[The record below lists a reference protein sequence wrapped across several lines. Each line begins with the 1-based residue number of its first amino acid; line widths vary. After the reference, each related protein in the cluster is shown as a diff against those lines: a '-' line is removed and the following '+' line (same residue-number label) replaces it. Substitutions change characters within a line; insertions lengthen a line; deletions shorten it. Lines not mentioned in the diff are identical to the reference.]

1 VHGDEPF
8 WQLPRDRL
16 LARLG
21 ATTEGL
27 SSSEA
32 ESRRQRFG
40 ANQLAQAAN
49 GAWLKG
55 IARRLF
61 NPLVAMLLVAAAI
74 AGATGD
80 LISFILIALVVILS
94 TGFDLLQEH
103 RANATAEALRSSIAL
118 RVEVRRDGAFV
129 ERPAAA
135 LVPGDV
141 VRMTAGDL
149 VPADGLLLEAN
160 SLQVNESVLTG
171 EAFPVRKRADAGSD
185 EQPSDANEA
194 VFSGTAVVAGSAT
207 MLVVDTGADTRFGA
221 IADSLGREDP
231 VTAFERGIQKL
242 GVLIVRLTVFLV
254 LFVLL
259 AHLALGRPPL
269 ESFLFA
275 MALAVGLTP
284 ELLPMIITVALARG
298 AERLAQ
304 RKVIVKRLSAIH
316 DLGQMDVLCTDK
328 TGTLTQARISLVA
341 HLGTG
346 GADDDYVLTLAAVNA
361 RFESGLKS
369 PLDQALLDHVQDQA
383 FGTWSKVDELP
394 FDFERRCVSVLADER
409 GERLEIIKGAPEAV
423 LALSTRVREP
433 DGSIALL
440 DDARR
445 RGLTQM
451 ASDQSAQGLR
461 LLGVAFRA
469 APGCERIDPAGEQ
482 DFVFAGHC
490 AFIDPPKTSA
500 TSAIT
505 RLAETG
511 VAIKIISGDA
521 PEVVEHL
528 VSELGLPLGR
538 LLRGD
543 QITHLSDAALAVRA
557 RHTDLFARVT
567 PDQKTRIV
575 KALQHARHTVGFIGD
590 GINDAPAIKAADVGL
605 SVDGATDVAREAADV
620 IMLDSDLNVLADGVA
635 EGRRTYANILK
646 YIRMG
651 TSSNFG
657 NMLTMA
663 IASLWLPFL
672 PLTPLQVLIN
682 NLLYDFSQ
690 VGLPFDRADA
700 ADLAVPHAWDMRA
713 LLRFTVVMGPLSS
726 AFDFATFA
734 LLLGPLHADV
744 GQFRTG
750 WFVESMATQILVVL
764 VIRTVG
770 PAWRSA
776 PQKMLATSAALAL
789 LAAII
794 LPVSPAAGLLGFGR
808 LPIGTAAAIAALVVV
823 YLATAE
829 GLKRFAIQTGAKS
842 VSRRRQMKKAAA

>member
-1 VHGDEPF
+1 MHGDDPF
-8 WQLPRDRL
+8 WQLSRDGL

-32 ESRRQRFG
+32 EGRLQRFG
-40 ANQLAQAAN
+40 ANQLAQAPN
-49 GAWLKG
+49 GAWLRG
-55 IARRLF
+55 IARRLL

-129 ERPAAA
+129 ERPATA
-135 LVPGDV
+135 LVPGDL
-141 VRMTAGDL
+141 VRLTAGDL
-149 VPADGLLLEAN
+149 VPADGRLLEAN

-185 EQPSDANEA
+185 EQPADANEA

-221 IADSLGREDP
+221 IARSLVHEDP
-231 VTAFERGIQKL
+231 PTAFERGIQKL
-242 GVLIVRLTVFLV
+242 GLLIVRLTVFLV

-259 AHLALGRPPL
+259 AHIALGRPPL
-269 ESFLFA
+269 QSFLFA

-328 TGTLTQARISLVA
+328 TGTLTEARIRLVG
-341 HLGTG
+341 HPGSSGT
-346 GADDDYVLTLAAVNA
+346 DDERVLILAAINA
-361 RFESGLKS
+361 RFETGLKS
-369 PLDQALLDHVQDQA
+369 PLDQALLDHVQDHA
-383 FGTWSKVDELP
+383 FDAWSKVDELP
-394 FDFERRCVSVLADER
+394 FDFERRCVSVLADES
-409 GERLEIIKGAPEAV
+409 GKRLEIIKGAPEAV
-423 LALSTRVREP
+423 LALSNMVLDQ
-433 DGSIALL
+433 DGSILPLEKPRREAL
-440 DDARR
+440 A
-445 RGLTQM
+445 QI
-451 ASDQSAQGLR
+451 AHDQSSQGLR
-461 LLGVAFRA
+461 LLGVAFRPA
-469 APGCERIDPAGEQ
+469 QGCERIDPASER
-482 DFVFAGHC
+482 DFTFAGYC
-490 AFIDPPKTSA
+490 AFIDPPKPSA
-500 TSAIT
+500 TSAIA
-505 RLAETG
+505 RLAANG
-511 VAIKIISGDA
+511 IAIKIISGDA

-528 VSELGLPLGR
+528 VSELGLSLSR
-538 LLRGD
+538 LLCGD
-543 QITHLSDAALAVRA
+543 QIAHLSDAALAVRA

-575 KALQHARHTVGFIGD
+575 KALQHGGHTVGFIGD
-590 GINDAPAIKAADVGL
+590 GINDAPAIKAADAGL
-605 SVDGATDVAREAADV
+605 SVDGATDVAREAADM
-620 IMLDSDLNVLADGVA
+620 ILLDSDLNVLADGVA

-690 VGLPFDRADA
+690 VGLPFDRADS
-700 ADLAVPHAWDMRA
+700 ADLAVPHAWDMHA
-713 LLRFTVVMGPLSS
+713 LLRFTVVMGLLSS

-744 GQFRTG
+744 GQFRAG

-764 VIRTVG
+764 VIRTAG
-770 PAWRSA
+770 PAWHSA
-776 PQKMLATSAALAL
+776 PQKMLVTSAALGLFAAVL
-789 LAAII
+789 LP
-794 LPVSPAAGLLGFGR
+794 LSPAAGLLGFGL
-808 LPIGTAAAIAALVVV
+808 LPFGTAAAITALVAA

-829 GLKRFAIQTGAKS
+829 CLKAYAIGERGLRRGGAKAS
-842 VSRRRQMKKAAA
+842 SERR